1 MTITQSTLT
10 VKFNHSVHWKLGNIP
25 RRNNLWLWAMVD
37 GIYSYQPTISL
48 RIYPEEHI
56 ASPGMALPKENW
68 TFKYDI
74 HLTAPKITLQEARHT
89 FLTCALADTIIQYK
103 DVILAFGREWI
114 PESFV
119 FRELAFALISIVSN
133 QVEFLSFP
141 TQACDPRA
149 ACTQWP
155 WGSCKSNHLPK
166 SPGWLS
172 EDWTGQPT
180 PLLEFGTLSHQ
191 SDEPP
196 GASPN
201 DTTYWHEGVAA
212 WLSLSH

>member
-1 MTITQSTLT
+1 
-10 VKFNHSVHWKLGNIP
+10 
-25 RRNNLWLWAMVD
+25 MVD
-37 GIYSYQPTISL
+37 GICSYHPTISL
-48 RIYPEEHI
+48 RICPKEHI

-68 TFKYDI
+68 TVKHDI
-74 HLTAPKITLQEARHT
+74 HFTVPKITLQEARHT
-89 FLTCALADTIIQYK
+89 FLTCVLADTIIQYK

-119 FRELAFALISIVSN
+119 FRELAFALISIASN
-133 QVEFLSFP
+133 QVKFLSFP
-141 TQACDPRA
+141 AQACDPRA

-172 EDWTGQPT
+172 EEWTGQPT

-191 SDEPP
+191 PGEPP

-201 DTTYWHEGVAA
+201 DTTYWHEGVAVTLTLVA
-212 WLSLSH
+212 DGEAIVRAAEWGIV